1 VSTPQVNIAFRYF
14 TRCTLAAIALVAV
27 TACGGGGSTPPPP
40 PPLRPAT
47 TISVAVSGLAG
58 QGLELALED
67 FVSTYQGVRP
77 RTVETL
83 GIDRNGHFVFAIP
96 RPDAI
101 SYRIVA
107 QLQPYS
113 PAQRCVVRNGS
124 FWTTNANIPDVEIV
138 CGEYSYVV
146 NGADNTISAF
156 SVDSTTGAI
165 TLVGPP
171 VSAGVTP
178 SAIAGTSDKKYLYSV
193 NSGSNNVSAFAV
205 DPGTGALTRV
215 PETAIVAGTTP
226 RALALYN
233 GTNNGFLYVANTG
246 SDNLSAYQID
256 QSTGVPSPLSPASY
270 TTGAGPRAIAILPA
284 SPPLIYAPPLLYVAN
299 TGGSHDISAFT
310 INAATGDLTPIA
322 GSPFVSGSSVT
333 SLAFGAEG
341 AFLYAADANGSTAA
355 IFGFL
360 VDRLSGALSPL
371 SGSPLALP
379 LCNDVVTDQTGTY
392 LYATTGTD
400 LLGYSIDALTG
411 TLTLLPGFPIAVGAD
426 VRSVSIDPTN
436 QFLYVANGSAGTV
449 TSYTLN
455 AVTGALTL
463 MPGSPFAVGT
473 AADYIATF

>member
-1 VSTPQVNIAFRYF
+1 MILQIPNVVRITFLS
-14 TRCTLAAIALVAV
+14 LALVAV

-40 PPLRPAT
+40 PPPPPLAT
-47 TISVAVSGLAG
+47 TISVTVSGLAG
-58 QGLELALED
+58 QGLELALQD
-67 FVSTYQGVRP
+67 FVSTYEGARP
-77 RTVETL
+77 STVETI
-83 GIDRNGHFVFAIP
+83 GIDKNGHFVFAIP
-96 RPDAI
+96 SPNTI
-101 SYRIVA
+101 SWRIVA

-156 SVDSTTGAI
+156 SVDSTTGAL

-171 VSAGVTP
+171 VSAGVAP
-178 SAIAGTSDKKYLYSV
+178 AAIAGTSDKKYLYSV
-193 NSGSNNVSAFAV
+193 NSGSNEVSAFAV
-205 DPGTGALTRV
+205 NPGTSALATV
-215 PETAIVAGTTP
+215 PGTAIVAGTTP

-233 GTNNGFLYVANTG
+233 GTYNGFLYVANTG

-256 QSTGVPSPLSPASY
+256 QSTGVPTPLSPASY
-270 TTGAGPRAIAILPA
+270 ATGAGPRAIAILPA
-284 SPPLIYAPPLLYVAN
+284 SPPFPYAPSLLYVAN
-299 TGGSHDISAFT
+299 TGGSHDISAFQ
-310 INAATGDLTPIA
+310 IDAATGDLSQIA

-341 AFLYAADANGSTAA
+341 AFLYAADANGGTAA

-360 VDRLSGALSPL
+360 VDRFSGALSPL
-371 SGSPLALP
+371 SGFPLALP
-379 LCNDVVTDQTGTY
+379 LCNYVVTDQTGAY

-400 LLGYSIDALTG
+400 LLGYSIDAATGALTA
-411 TLTLLPGFPIAVGAD
+411 LPGFPIAVGAN

-455 AVTGALTL
+455 AATGALTP

-473 AADYIATF
+473 SADYIATF